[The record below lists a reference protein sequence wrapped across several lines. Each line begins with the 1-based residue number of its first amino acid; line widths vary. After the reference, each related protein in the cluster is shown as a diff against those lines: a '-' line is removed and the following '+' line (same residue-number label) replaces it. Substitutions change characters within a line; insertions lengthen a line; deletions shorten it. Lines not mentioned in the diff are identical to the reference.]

1 MTADQTQ
8 ASCKLSMG
16 LEWKEKQQ
24 RSLKVL
30 FVLCQAG
37 VFIVG
42 LGHVSWAAPPWWHHE
57 QQGTNSLSDG
67 KLESKHDQL
76 DCPWKIIIKKKKKR
90 IQKGWGN
97 LNGATEEQFS
107 SFTWWGQ
114 EIHSLLQH
122 SRTQPSAKFSHWADF
137 IDYSK
142 SCLWHALHPRQGL
155 VPMTNAE
162 SSPFLDVAIS
172 T

>member
-42 LGHVSWAAPPWWHHE
+42 LGRVSWAAPPWWHHE
-57 QQGTNSLSDG
+57 QQGTNSLSG
-67 KLESKHDQL
+67 IQAWSTRLPLKNNS
-76 DCPWKIIIKKKKKR
+76 KKKKKG
-90 IQKGWGN
+90 IKKGWGN
-97 LNGATEEQFS
+97 LNGATEQQFS

-142 SCLWHALHPRQGL
+142 SCLWQALHPRQGL
-155 VPMTNAE
+155 VPMTKAE
-162 SSPFLDVAIS
+162 SSPFLDLAI
-172 T
+172 TT